1 MSNTIS
7 NYDALMILLENVD
20 VKELAVRYCVS
31 HGDVE
36 TEVNEDVE
44 WDTCPKC
51 DSITWPDQE
60 AHDTAML
67 DAYEEH

>member
-7 NYDALMILLENVD
+7 NYDALVNLLENVN
-20 VKELAVRYCVS
+20 VKDLAVRYCVN

-51 DSITWPDQE
+51 EWITWPDQE

-67 DAYEEH
+67 DAYEDQ